1 MPSHTTADLR
11 NIALVGHA
19 FSGKTTL
26 VEALLHRLKL
36 VGRAGTVEEGNTV
49 CDYEPEEKHH
59 KHSLNSAIVNF
70 DHEGRHLNLIDTPGY
85 PDFIGQALSALP
97 AVETVAI
104 VIGADR
110 GIQTMTRRMMRV
122 AQERNVPHMV
132 IINKIDEHVDELE
145 ELLERLQES
154 FGSEL
159 IPVNLPTPGGKDVI
173 DLWEH
178 SDGATAFG
186 SASEGHRRIIEQVV
200 EVDDALMATY
210 LEQGEKL
217 EPKQLHDA
225 FEKALRE
232 GHLVP
237 VVFCSAKTGA
247 GLDDLLHIF
256 ANLCPSPFEGTPAP
270 FLLSMGDHEDEWH
283 PQLYPKND
291 PVAHVFKVATDQF
304 VGKLAYVRVHQGTLT
319 PGQSLFIGDNKKPVR
334 LGHIL
339 KVFGKDSKEIDSAI
353 PGDIIAIAKIEEL
366 HHGGVLHGS
375 HELDTLHFLDYPTP
389 KPMYGLAVT
398 AKSRNDEAKI
408 GQVLAKMSDEDPTF
422 TIERNMATHETVAR
436 AMGEL
441 HMRIVLEKLHNRFK
455 LDVETAPPKIPYKET
470 ITAKADGHHR
480 HKKQTG
486 GAGQFGEVY
495 LKVEP
500 IAAFTA
506 AGHLT
511 DSNGE
516 EDFEFVDDTVGGS
529 IPRQFL
535 PAIEKGIR
543 QVLIE
548 GAIAGYPMTGIR
560 VRVYDG
566 KYHPVDS
573 KEVAF
578 VTAGRRAFIDAVSKA
593 KPALLEPYVDV
604 EITAPASRIGDIA
617 ADISGKRGQVQNTDV
632 LPGDMALIQAK
643 VPLAEMGA
651 YSNQLKSMTG
661 GQGSYSMHYSHDE
674 RTPPNV
680 MQTIVAAF
688 KPRAEEE

>member
-1 MPSHTTADLR
+1 MPNYTTADLR

-19 FSGKTTL
+19 FSGKTSLT
-26 VEALLHRLKL
+26 EALLHRLKL
-36 VGRAGTVEEGNTV
+36 IGRIGTVEEGNTV

-70 DHEGRHLNLIDTPGY
+70 DHEGWHINLIDTPGY
-85 PDFIGQALSALP
+85 PDFIGQALSVLP
-97 AVETVAI
+97 AIETVAI

-110 GIQTMTRRMMRV
+110 GVQTMTRRMFKV
-122 AQERNVPHMV
+122 AEERHLPRMV
-132 IINKIDEHVDELE
+132 IINKIDEHVNELE
-145 ELLERLQES
+145 SLLEHLQET
-154 FGSEL
+154 FGHEL
-159 IPVNLPTPGGKDVI
+159 VPVNLPTPGGKDVI

-186 SASEGHRRIIEQVV
+186 SAAEGHRRIIEQVV
-200 EVDDALMATY
+200 EVDDELMTTY

-256 ANLCPSPFEGTPAP
+256 CNLCPSPFEGTPAP
-270 FLLSMGDHEDEWH
+270 FLISVGDHEDEWH
-283 PQLYPKND
+283 PQLYPKAE

-319 PGQSLFIGDNKKPVR
+319 AGQSLFIGDNKKAIR
-334 LGHIL
+334 LGHLL
-339 KVFGKDSKEIDSAI
+339 KVFGKDSKEVDSAI
-353 PGDIIAIAKIEEL
+353 PGDIIALSKIDEL
-366 HHGGVLHGS
+366 HFAGVLHGS
-375 HELDTLHFLDYPTP
+375 HDLDTLHFLDVVMP

-398 AKSRNDEAKI
+398 AKSRNDEGKI
-408 GQVLAKMSDEDPTF
+408 GQTLTKLADEDPTF
-422 TIERNMATHETVAR
+422 VVERNATTHETVAR

-441 HMRIVLEKLHNRFK
+441 HMRMVLEKMHNRFK
-455 LDVETAPPKIPYKET
+455 LDVDTHPPKIPYKET

-486 GAGQFGEVY
+486 GAGQFGEVF
-495 LKVEP
+495 LRIEP
-500 IAAFTA
+500 IAQFTA

-511 DSNGE
+511 DGVAH

-529 IPRQFL
+529 IPRQFM
-535 PAIEKGIR
+535 PAIEKGVR
-543 QVLIE
+543 QVLTE
-548 GAIAGYPMTGIR
+548 GAVAGYPLTGVR
-560 VRVYDG
+560 VIVYDG
-566 KYHPVDS
+566 KHHPVDS

-578 VTAGRRAFIDAVSKA
+578 VSAGRKAFIDAVTKA
-593 KPALLEPYVDV
+593 RPALLEPYVDV
-604 EITAPASRIGDIA
+604 EVTAPAGKIGDIA
-617 ADISGKRGQVQNTDV
+617 ADFSSKRGQVQNTDM
-632 LPGDMALIQAK
+632 LPGDMAIIHAK
-643 VPLAEMGA
+643 VPLAEMGT

-661 GQGSYSMHYSHDE
+661 GQGSYTMNYSHDE
-674 RTPPNV
+674 RTPPSV
-680 MQTIVAAF
+680 QQQIVATF
-688 KPRAEEE
+688 KPRADEE